1 MIEIQAPKPF
11 EFADDP
17 LIFLAGSIEM
27 GLAEK
32 WQDRVVAGLA
42 DTSCTILNP
51 RRDDFDPAAK
61 QEASNPYFAEQVNWE
76 LDALD
81 FADIIL
87 FYFDPNTKAPI
98 TLMELGLHAETGQRI
113 LVCCPEGFWRRGN
126 VEIVC
131 ARYGITMVNT
141 LEELISK
148 AKWLI

>member
-1 MIEIQAPKPF
+1 MIEIQAPKPLNF
-11 EFADDP
+11 TDDT

-32 WQDRVVAGLA
+32 WQERVVAGLA
-42 DTSCTILNP
+42 DTPCTILNP
-51 RRDDFDPAAK
+51 RRDDFDPSAA
-61 QEASNPYFAEQVNWE
+61 QEMANPYFMEQVTWE

-81 FADIIL
+81 FADVIL
-87 FYFDPNTKAPI
+87 FYFAPDTKAPI
-98 TLMELGLHAETGQRI
+98 TLMEFGLHAETGQRI